1 MTVAA
6 DDSIRADTSP
16 DSLAKLK
23 PYFKKGGTVTVGN
36 ACSVSAA
43 RTCSCWRRLALA
55 AAVPRT
61 AEAPSPPLHHFLR
74 LPHNRTRTARPP
86 W

>member
-23 PYFKKGGTVTVGN
+23 PYFKKDGTVTVGN
-36 ACSVSAA
+36 SCSVSRAWPAA
-43 RTCSCWRRLALA
+43 
-55 AAVPRT
+55 
-61 AEAPSPPLHHFLR
+61 LH
-74 LPHNRTRTARPP
+74 
-86 W
+86 